1 MGQELLDKLFRN
13 NYVLWYIYL
22 KIVSLPKLT
31 NNSTNNPNG
40 KKKQPNNSSE
50 KWAEDLNRNSSKED
64 TGIANRHKRKCSTS
78 LIMREMQIKTTGR
91 YHLTAVRMAIINKTI
106 NNKC

>member
-40 KKKQPNNSSE
+40 KKKTTKQL
-50 KWAEDLNRNSSKED
+50 KWKMGRRLKQ
-64 TGIANRHKRKCSTS
+64 KFFQRKHRDS
-78 LIMREMQIKTTGR
+78 Q
-91 YHLTAVRMAIINKTI
+91 
-106 NNKC
+106 